1 MSTPVPVPLLDQ
13 KLTAPGSPFEMEE
26 VDINGLRT
34 RVWKQA
40 KPHLRAIL
48 EDTLQFAERDY
59 LVYESE
65 RMTYGRHYQQ
75 VAALAHALIEDY
87 GIGRG
92 DRVALTMRN
101 YPEWPVIFWA
111 TVSVGAVI
119 VPLNAW
125 WTGRELEY
133 AIDNCGARLVFADQQ
148 RASLLAGACDH
159 IHTLEKLIVIRGE
172 DNAISPNEDRFEDLL
187 QRQSQREKL
196 PEIDIAPDD
205 DASIYYTS
213 GTTGNPKGVV

>member
-1 MSTPVPVPLLDQ
+1 
-13 KLTAPGSPFEMEE
+13 
-26 VDINGLRT
+26 
-34 RVWKQA
+34 
-40 KPHLRAIL
+40 
-48 EDTLQFAERDY
+48 
-59 LVYESE
+59 
-65 RMTYGRHYQQ
+65 
-75 VAALAHALIEDY
+75 
-87 GIGRG
+87 
-92 DRVALTMRN
+92 RVALAMRN

-187 QRQSQREKL
+187 QR
-196 PEIDIAPDD
+196 
-205 DASIYYTS
+205 
-213 GTTGNPKGVV
+213 

>member
-87 GIGRG
+87 G
-92 DRVALTMRN
+92 DQLDTKALG
-101 YPEWPVIFWA
+101 Y
-111 TVSVGAVI
+111 
-119 VPLNAW
+119 
-125 WTGRELEY
+125 LE
-133 AIDNCGARLVFADQQ
+133 RS
-148 RASLLAGACDH
+148 RAA
-159 IHTLEKLIVIRGE
+159 
-172 DNAISPNEDRFEDLL
+172 
-187 QRQSQREKL
+187 
-196 PEIDIAPDD
+196 
-205 DASIYYTS
+205 
-213 GTTGNPKGVV
+213 